1 MGRWIKS
8 ERNWSFVF
16 WLIRRVDGLN
26 KIRTD
31 IQITIDQIDGWEDGL
46 DLRETDN
53 LYINW
58 LDQWVE
64 GPNQRETENYH
75 IFVVHLYSLVDWLD
89 LRETDNLYTNWLN
102 QYQLLL

>member
-1 MGRWIKS
+1 MGRWTKS
-8 ERNWSFVF
+8 ERNWSFVC

-31 IQITIDQIDGWEDGL
+31 IQITIEQIDGWEDG
-46 DLRETDN
+46 
-53 LYINW
+53 